1 MAKCGENDLLNEAND
16 LKGSMKDLMAQGQGA
31 LDGLQSKLG
40 ELESKLGEFKPELQ
54 EFPKLQDLINDLQN
68 SETGTAFS
76 EKYAEIK
83 EKFGEAWDDMDAKLE
98 EMGLGSF
105 PPTLDATTSFLKEK
119 TGIDLD
125 AVMSG
130 DFSSIQAKIDESVE
144 NGETPPDIAGI
155 MSGDFSSLG
164 PEVADKITAFQ
175 EDPLAAIC
183 DNIPKLEE
191 VDGEVVTQPRPS
203 QISTAIAAMSVNIGN
218 LDNLIAKAI
227 DDGNTFREAE
237 RNQIAAMDVYIEE
250 WLKEFEGYT
259 DWDEDDFDAE
269 KFALRQTLITWHRV
283 KLAMIVYPDKTDEEA
298 YNSWMQRTGLSQ
310 ILTDTRVQNV
320 TDKILAIGE
329 TQYEL
334 HNTMAQEFTDN
345 SKHGTLF
352 FEFYPNYFI
361 NKYPEE
367 EAPIQT
373 DRNINSDGTLTTFNI
388 NKELPS
394 SQWTYRGTVYTLYGT
409 ETALN
414 NFIAKTA
421 VDGVYEGWNSV

>member
-1 MAKCGENDLLNEAND
+1 MAKCGENDLLNAANE
-16 LKGSMKDLMAQGQGA
+16 LKGSMKDLMAQGQSA
-31 LDGLQSKLG
+31 LGDLQSKLG
-40 ELESKLGEFKPELQ
+40 ELEDKLNEFKPELPDN
-54 EFPKLQDLINDLQN
+54 PKLQDLIDKIRN
-68 SETGTAFS
+68 SETAEAFS
-76 EKYAEIK
+76 EAYAEMQ
-83 EKFGEAWDDMDAKLE
+83 EKFGEAWDDMNEKLE

-105 PPTLDATTSFLKEK
+105 PPSFDGTTAFILKE
-119 TGIDLD
+119 TGIDMA
-125 AVMSG
+125 AVARG
-130 DFSSIQAKIDESVE
+130 DLSSIQAKIDESVE
-144 NGETPPDIAGI
+144 NGETPPNLQQILA
-155 MSGDFSSLG
+155 GDFSSLD
-164 PEVADKITAFQ
+164 PEVADKIAAFQ
-175 EDPLAAIC
+175 ADPQAAIC
-183 DNIPKLEE
+183 DQIPKLEE

-203 QISTAIAAMSVNIGN
+203 SISTAISQMSANIGN
-218 LDNLIAKAI
+218 LDANIQKAI

-237 RNQIAAMDVYIEE
+237 RTHIAEMDIYIDE

-269 KFALRQTLITWHRV
+269 KFAVRQTLITWHRV

-298 YNSWMQRTGLSQ
+298 YDTWMARTGLSQ
-310 ILTDTRVQNV
+310 IITDTRVTNV

-334 HNTMAQEFTDN
+334 HNNMAQHFTDN

-352 FEFYPNYFI
+352 IEFYPNYFI

-367 EAPIQT
+367 VSPIQT

-409 ETALN
+409 EEALN
-414 NFIAKTA
+414 NFTAKTGS
-421 VDGVYEGWNSV
+421 DGEYANWNSV